1 MFGTSVMKR
10 GIRTASVDDI
20 VIWNNKN
27 MQSKFSNVNCF
38 ALAVYKTKKK
48 VTDLSYSLLFVV
60 GLKFYSENT

>member
-1 MFGTSVMKR
+1 MKR

-27 MQSKFSNVNCF
+27 MQSKFSNVSCF
-38 ALAVYKTKKK
+38 ALAVYKTKKKK

-60 GLKFYSENT
+60 ELKFYSENT